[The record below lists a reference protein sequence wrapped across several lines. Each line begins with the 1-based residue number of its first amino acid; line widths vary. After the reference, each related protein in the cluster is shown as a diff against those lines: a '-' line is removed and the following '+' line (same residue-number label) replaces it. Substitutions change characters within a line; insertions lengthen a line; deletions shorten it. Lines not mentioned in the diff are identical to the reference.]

1 MFRLTCIDLDSGE
14 FALCINGH
22 VIASADNSHDKLF
35 VGELHETLSRLPGV
49 QTDRQLHTVPEE
61 DDWNWSDVVAS
72 LLAPVPVSRCDMT
85 VAGMMARLQAY
96 VPDTPCMGT
105 FWLAEDFLALDDG
118 LTEKEVTQAMHIAS
132 DGHDAAI
139 GFNWDTLQYA
149 IDRVKAR

>member
-1 MFRLTCIDLDSGE
+1 
-14 FALCINGH
+14 
-22 VIASADNSHDKLF
+22 
-35 VGELHETLSRLPGV
+35 
-49 QTDRQLHTVPEE
+49 
-61 DDWNWSDVVAS
+61 
-72 LLAPVPVSRCDMT
+72 
-85 VAGMMARLQAY
+85 
-96 VPDTPCMGT
+96 MGT

>member
-1 MFRLTCIDLDSGE
+1 MFRLTCIHLDSGE

-49 QTDRQLHTVPEE
+49 QTDMLLHTVPEE
-61 DDWNWSDVVAS
+61 DDWNWSDVVDS
-72 LLAPVPVSRCDMT
+72 LLTPVPVSRYDMT
-85 VAGMMARLQAY
+85 VAGMIARLQEY

-118 LTEKEVTQAMHIAS
+118 LTEKEVTQAMLIAS

>member
-1 MFRLTCIDLDSGE
+1 MFRLTCINL
-14 FALCINGH
+14 
-22 VIASADNSHDKLF
+22 
-35 VGELHETLSRLPGV
+35 T
-49 QTDRQLHTVPEE
+49 
-61 DDWNWSDVVAS
+61 
-72 LLAPVPVSRCDMT
+72 PVPVSRYDMT
-85 VAGMMARLQAY
+85 VAGMIARLHEY

-149 IDRVKAR
+149 IVRVKAR